1 MTSVCVTGA
10 SGFIASHIVAQL
22 LEKGYT
28 VKATVRD
35 ASDAK
40 KTAHLTNLC
49 GAAERLQLFSV
60 NLMGEPD
67 RFDECIAGCVAIFH
81 TATPVVMGAGADGK
95 AQIYEPAM
103 KSTEELLTAITKAG
117 TIKLFVLT
125 SSMSAV
131 APQPEPAVKTEE
143 HWSDD
148 AAQEAKNNWYGCT
161 KTRQEKLVQATLAG
175 SGVRYAAICP
185 TGVFGPMLQPSVN
198 ATMNWVASMTKGP
211 KNGKCGNDSMSFV
224 DVRDCAAM
232 HVAALE
238 KPEAAGRYI
247 CVAGTAT
254 ERRTEG
260 GAVVYA
266 STHWNDVYTI
276 VREICPQMPPFEPCD
291 GEPVVR
297 AQHGYFAFAEKCA
310 PRSASPCRKASAL
323 AFDQVP
329 TSFDLTKM
337 NTLLPVSEMRGVRQ
351 ILSDAIA
358 DLKAKGVVQ

>member
-49 GAAERLQLFSV
+49 GAAERLQLLSV
-60 NLMGEPD
+60 NLMGEPN

-148 AAQEAKNNWYGCT
+148 AAC
-161 KTRQEKLVQATLAG
+161 
-175 SGVRYAAICP
+175 VRPISI
-185 TGVFGPMLQPSVN
+185 QRDPS
-198 ATMNWVASMTKGP
+198 SL
-211 KNGKCGNDSMSFV
+211 
-224 DVRDCAAM
+224 R
-232 HVAALE
+232 H
-238 KPEAAGRYI
+238 
-247 CVAGTAT
+247 TAT
-254 ERRTEG
+254 
-260 GAVVYA
+260 
-266 STHWNDVYTI
+266 
-276 VREICPQMPPFEPCD
+276 
-291 GEPVVR
+291 
-297 AQHGYFAFAEKCA
+297 
-310 PRSASPCRKASAL
+310 
-323 AFDQVP
+323 
-329 TSFDLTKM
+329 
-337 NTLLPVSEMRGVRQ
+337 
-351 ILSDAIA
+351 
-358 DLKAKGVVQ
+358 